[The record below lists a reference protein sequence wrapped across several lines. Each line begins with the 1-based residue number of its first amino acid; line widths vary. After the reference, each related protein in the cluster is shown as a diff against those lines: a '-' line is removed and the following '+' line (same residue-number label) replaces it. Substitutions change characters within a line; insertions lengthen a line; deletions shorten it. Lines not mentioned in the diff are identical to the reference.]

1 MHVTIT
7 ADDAGRLTGHP
18 ATDTTPGGPDSVTV
32 LLCPP
37 DAYNRLS
44 GTLAHPYRYT
54 NAPAGV
60 AAAPVHPP
68 RDATVAD
75 LNAPTAIVAIHP
87 LSHRLLAIGP
97 FTGPDRARQWW
108 HADSNRFAASGTAC
122 HVLALPGN
130 HHADLDTVAALN
142 REGNLR

>member
-7 ADDAGRLTGHP
+7 TDDAGRLTARP
-18 ATDTTPGGPDSVTV
+18 AADATTPGGADTITV

-37 DAYNRLS
+37 DAYDRPS
-44 GTLAHPYRYT
+44 GTLTHPYQYT
-54 NAPAGV
+54 NAPTAV

-75 LNAPTAIVAIHP
+75 LNAPTVIVAIHP
-87 LSHRLLAIGP
+87 LSRRLLAVGP

-108 HADSNRFAASGTAC
+108 HADSNRFATHSTAC
-122 HVLALPGN
+122 HVLPLPS
-130 HHADLDTVAALN
+130 LDTVIALSQ
-142 REGNLR
+142 EGDPR